1 MSKIKSIYDMLNPT
15 IKSEIQASA
24 RKYDGARLLK
34 YTLMSKTMWS
44 NLTISEISDLL
55 TYSNINSSEL
65 STYSFLFG
73 NQIIKK

>member
-34 YTLMSKTMWS
+34 YTLMSKSVW
-44 NLTISEISDLL
+44 SDLSIREVNEL
-55 TYSNINSSEL
+55 MSYGNISTGAIGTYGFLYGDNII
-65 STYSFLFG
+65 
-73 NQIIKK
+73 NQ